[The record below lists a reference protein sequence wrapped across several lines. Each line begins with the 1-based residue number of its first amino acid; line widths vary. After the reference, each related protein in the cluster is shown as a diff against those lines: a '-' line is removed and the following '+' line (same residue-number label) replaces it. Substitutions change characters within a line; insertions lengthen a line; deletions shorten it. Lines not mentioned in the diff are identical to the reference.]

1 MGERRED
8 LIMWFWIT
16 LAVVGWLLNILRLV
30 VDISGPLRFI
40 LILRIIGVFFPPLGA
55 ILGFVGS

>member
-1 MGERRED
+1 
-8 LIMWFWIT
+8 MWFWIT
-16 LAVVGWLLNILRLV
+16 LAVIGWLLNILRLV